1 MTFSF
6 MKKMQD
12 LPYILIQGSMW
23 LGDRSKY
30 GVCFWSIDDH
40 GDRGFGIK
48 ITSEEIR
55 VLFFDGT
62 PEDITFDSTSEG
74 LELAKQTIG
83 VMINNICSDLTDD
96 YTNMLDAN
104 R

>member
-6 MKKMQD
+6 MKKMQE

-30 GVCFWSIDDH
+30 GICFWSIDDH

-62 PEDITFDSTSEG
+62 PEDITFESTLEG
-74 LELAKQTIG
+74 LEFAKQTIG
-83 VMINNICSDLTDD
+83 KMIDDICSNLNDD
-96 YTNMLDAN
+96 YVNTIDES

>member
-6 MKKMQD
+6 MTRMQR
-12 LPYILIQGSMW
+12 LPYILIQESMW
-23 LGDRSKY
+23 LADRSKY
-30 GVCFWSIDDH
+30 GVCFWSMDEY
-40 GDRGFGIK
+40 GDSCFGLK

-62 PEDITFDSTSEG
+62 PEDITFDSTPDG

-83 VMINNICSDLTDD
+83 EMIDNVCSDLNDN
-96 YTNMLDAN
+96 YTNMIN
-104 R
+104 ESR